1 MISEL
6 ALAGRKEHRV
16 QFLDNQRQS
25 NKHTMAA
32 IIKNNIISTNNQ
44 DRNILELGIPGEAC

>member
-32 IIKNNIISTNNQ
+32 VIKNNIISTINQ